1 MIFDFGMPR
10 QHAEASYP
18 SPIIFVGASPGAHRK
33 GSVGRELEIIQRSKY
48 GTIELKILR
57 SLLTII
63 QVTRT

>member
-10 QHAEASYP
+10 QHAEASCP
-18 SPIIFVGASPGAHRK
+18 SPIISVGASPGAHRE
-33 GSVGRELEIIQRSKY
+33 GSVGRELETIQRSKY
-48 GTIELKILR
+48 GTTELKILR